1 LGFCSLW
8 SNVPPVKLP
17 DLVKYL
23 NSVLRIDEIRDY
35 PNAMNGLQVENEGE
49 VTKVATAVDACEA
62 TIAMAVEAG
71 ADLLIVHHGLFWGG
85 LAPVSGSS
93 YRKLRMAIE
102 NGLAIYSAH
111 LPLDAHPR
119 LGNNVLLCDSLD
131 LNGDRVPFLDHFGT
145 PIGFRVVDEINR
157 EVLHSRIEQLVGG
170 HVHLAAGGPVVARQI
185 GVVSGG
191 AGSDIAAAVKEGID
205 TFITGEGPHWAYT
218 AAEELGVN
226 LFLAGHYATETFGV
240 KALGEHLTEAFGLPW
255 EFLDHPTGL

>member
-1 LGFCSLW
+1 
-8 SNVPPVKLP
+8 VKLI

-62 TIAMAVEAG
+62 TITMAVESG
-71 ADLLIVHHGLFWGG
+71 ADLLLVHHGLFWSG
-85 LAPVSGSS
+85 LKPVSGAS
-93 YRKLRMAIE
+93 YRKLRLAIE

-119 LGNNVLLCDSLD
+119 VGNNVLICDA
-131 LNGDRVPFLDHFGT
+131 LNLQGDRVPFLEHYGT

-157 EVLHSRIEQLVGG
+157 EVLHSRIEDMVGG
-170 HVHLAAGGPVVARQI
+170 RVHLAAGGPVVARQI
-185 GVVSGG
+185 GIVSGG
-191 AGSDIAAAVKEGID
+191 AGGDIEKAAKEGID

-240 KALGEHLTEAFGLPW
+240 KTLGLHLTEAFGLPS